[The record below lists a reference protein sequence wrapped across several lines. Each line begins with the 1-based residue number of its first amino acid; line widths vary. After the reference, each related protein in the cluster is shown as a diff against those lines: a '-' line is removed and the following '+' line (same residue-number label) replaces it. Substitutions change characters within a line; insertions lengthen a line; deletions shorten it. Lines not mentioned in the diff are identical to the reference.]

1 MLNLN
6 EKMDYM
12 EEGEKNDNFEE
23 ETQNQFEFY
32 NSNYN
37 VNFLE
42 QAVELRIGN
51 KNS

>member
-12 EEGEKNDNFEE
+12 EESEKKDNFAEE
-23 ETQNQFEFY
+23 AENQFEFY

-37 VNFLE
+37 VNFFGAGRE
-42 QAVELRIGN
+42 VEDWQ
-51 KNS
+51 